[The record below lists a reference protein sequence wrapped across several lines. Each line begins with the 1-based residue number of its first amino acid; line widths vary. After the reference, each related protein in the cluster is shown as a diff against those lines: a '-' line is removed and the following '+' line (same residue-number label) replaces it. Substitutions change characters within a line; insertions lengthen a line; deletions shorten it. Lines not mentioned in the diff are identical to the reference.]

1 MSYFIRKLN
10 GLAREYWKSP
20 YRISLRY
27 EFEAKEVYSEH
38 NSPAIAY
45 ILFLQE
51 PVKRDPRFAVHTIFM
66 IF

>member
-10 GLAREYWKSP
+10 GLAREYWKSL

-27 EFEAKEVYSEH
+27 EFEAKEVYAEH

-51 PVKRDPRFAVHTIFM
+51 PVKRDSRFPVHTIFM

>member
-10 GLAREYWKSP
+10 GLAPEYWKSL

-27 EFEAKEVYSEH
+27 EFEAKEVYTEH

-45 ILFLQE
+45 IFLQE
-51 PVKRDPRFAVHTIFM
+51 PVKRDPRFAVHTIF
-66 IF
+66 